1 MNILDENG
9 ESYFVT
15 AFDHS
20 TQEQGTATSKD
31 AFTGGDINASLTQE
45 VVELR
50 KEVIGHGTD
59 QLLYLAGKDGGL
71 VSDDLVDIAVFQDPG
86 IERITLACDTVV
98 EGNDTL
104 LEALYHRQIRMAAA
118 QLQDIDGKAANV
130 NDIGDGMSFQRA
142 ELGNGSRKCL
152 GIAEYLADPD
162 RVVLSVILKIHDLA
176 SAQEVLLE
184 TAVQLLIVCGRQ
196 THKQGN
202 VNGIECLGH
211 LAALQLLGDGK
222 EGEDIET
229 LILRLIAEIGDA
241 LLCQRIVLVVP
252 ADVVRFEA
260 LEPLG
265 YNQAGSEQRVGG
277 LNRLIAVIDRNNHGN
292 LPPYPVKQGEARS
305 PA

>member
-50 KEVIGHGTD
+50 EEVAGHGTD
-59 QLLYLAGKDGGL
+59 QLLYLAGKDSGL

-98 EGNDTL
+98 EGNDAL
-104 LEALYHRQIRMAAA
+104 LEALYHCQIRMAAA

-142 ELGNGSRKCL
+142 ELCNGSRKRL

-162 RVVLSVILKIHDLA
+162 
-176 SAQEVLLE
+176 
-184 TAVQLLIVCGRQ
+184 
-196 THKQGN
+196 
-202 VNGIECLGH
+202 
-211 LAALQLLGDGK
+211 
-222 EGEDIET
+222 
-229 LILRLIAEIGDA
+229 
-241 LLCQRIVLVVP
+241 
-252 ADVVRFEA
+252 
-260 LEPLG
+260 
-265 YNQAGSEQRVGG
+265 
-277 LNRLIAVIDRNNHGN
+277 
-292 LPPYPVKQGEARS
+292 
-305 PA
+305 

>member
-50 KEVIGHGTD
+50 EEVTGHGTD

-71 VSDDLVDIAVFQDPG
+71 VSNDLVDIAVFQDPG

-98 EGNDTL
+98 EGNDTF
-104 LEALYHRQIRMAAA
+104 LEALYHCQIRMAVA

-142 ELGNGSRKCL
+142 ELGNGSRKRL
-152 GIAEYLADPD
+152 GIDEL
-162 RVVLSVILKIHDLA
+162 LQEEKCFSLKDLA
-176 SAQEVLLE
+176 VNGNDMMAIGLKGKSIGNALQACLDAVMDERVANDHTALLTLAQEQMIAD
-184 TAVQLLIVCGRQ
+184 TDQ
-196 THKQGN
+196 
-202 VNGIECLGH
+202 
-211 LAALQLLGDGK
+211 
-222 EGEDIET
+222 
-229 LILRLIAEIGDA
+229 ILSDFANDYKRM
-241 LLCQRIVLVVP
+241 
-252 ADVVRFEA
+252 
-260 LEPLG
+260 
-265 YNQAGSEQRVGG
+265 S
-277 LNRLIAVIDRNNHGN
+277 
-292 LPPYPVKQGEARS
+292 
-305 PA
+305 

>member
-104 LEALYHRQIRMAAA
+104 LEALYHCQIRMAVA

-142 ELGNGSRKCL
+142 ELGNGSRKRL
-152 GIAEYLADPD
+152 GIDEL
-162 RVVLSVILKIHDLA
+162 LQEEKCFSLKDLA
-176 SAQEVLLE
+176 VNGNDMMAIGLKGKSIGNALQACLDAVMDERVANDHTALLTLAQEQMIAD
-184 TAVQLLIVCGRQ
+184 TDQ
-196 THKQGN
+196 
-202 VNGIECLGH
+202 
-211 LAALQLLGDGK
+211 
-222 EGEDIET
+222 
-229 LILRLIAEIGDA
+229 ILSDFANDYKRM
-241 LLCQRIVLVVP
+241 
-252 ADVVRFEA
+252 
-260 LEPLG
+260 
-265 YNQAGSEQRVGG
+265 S
-277 LNRLIAVIDRNNHGN
+277 
-292 LPPYPVKQGEARS
+292 
-305 PA
+305 

>member
-50 KEVIGHGTD
+50 EEVTGHGTD

-71 VSDDLVDIAVFQDPG
+71 VSNDLVDIAVFQDPG

-104 LEALYHRQIRMAAA
+104 LEALYHCQIRMAVA

-142 ELGNGSRKCL
+142 ELGNGSRKRL
-152 GIAEYLADPD
+152 GIDEL
-162 RVVLSVILKIHDLA
+162 LQEEKCFSLKDLA
-176 SAQEVLLE
+176 VNGNDMMTIGLKGKSIGNALQACLDAVMDERVANDHTALLTLAQEQMIAD
-184 TAVQLLIVCGRQ
+184 TDQ
-196 THKQGN
+196 
-202 VNGIECLGH
+202 
-211 LAALQLLGDGK
+211 
-222 EGEDIET
+222 
-229 LILRLIAEIGDA
+229 ILSDFANDYKRM
-241 LLCQRIVLVVP
+241 
-252 ADVVRFEA
+252 
-260 LEPLG
+260 
-265 YNQAGSEQRVGG
+265 S
-277 LNRLIAVIDRNNHGN
+277 
-292 LPPYPVKQGEARS
+292 
-305 PA
+305 

>member
-152 GIAEYLADPD
+152 GIAE
-162 RVVLSVILKIHDLA
+162 
-176 SAQEVLLE
+176 
-184 TAVQLLIVCGRQ
+184 
-196 THKQGN
+196 
-202 VNGIECLGH
+202 
-211 LAALQLLGDGK
+211 
-222 EGEDIET
+222 
-229 LILRLIAEIGDA
+229 
-241 LLCQRIVLVVP
+241 
-252 ADVVRFEA
+252 
-260 LEPLG
+260 
-265 YNQAGSEQRVGG
+265 
-277 LNRLIAVIDRNNHGN
+277 
-292 LPPYPVKQGEARS
+292 
-305 PA
+305 

>member
-196 THKQGN
+196 THKQGM
-202 VNGIECLGH
+202 LP
-211 LAALQLLGDGK
+211 QLSRIFSTGK
-222 EGEDIET
+222 FK
-229 LILRLIAEIGDA
+229 A
-241 LLCQRIVLVVP
+241 
-252 ADVVRFEA
+252 
-260 LEPLG
+260 
-265 YNQAGSEQRVGG
+265 
-277 LNRLIAVIDRNNHGN
+277 
-292 LPPYPVKQGEARS
+292 
-305 PA
+305 

>member
-50 KEVIGHGTD
+50 EEVTGHGTD

-71 VSDDLVDIAVFQDPG
+71 VSNDLVDIAVFQDPG

-104 LEALYHRQIRMAAA
+104 LEALYHCQIRMAVA

-142 ELGNGSRKCL
+142 ELGNGSRKRL
-152 GIAEYLADPD
+152 GIDEL
-162 RVVLSVILKIHDLA
+162 LQEEKCFSLKDLA
-176 SAQEVLLE
+176 
-184 TAVQLLIVCGRQ
+184 
-196 THKQGN
+196 
-202 VNGIECLGH
+202 VNGNDMMAIGLKGKSIGN
-211 LAALQLLGDGK
+211 ALQACLDAVMD
-222 EGEDIET
+222 ERVANDHT
-229 LILRLIAEIGDA
+229 A
-241 LLCQRIVLVVP
+241 LLTLAQQQMI
-252 ADVVRFEA
+252 ADTDQILSDFANDYKRM
-260 LEPLG
+260 
-265 YNQAGSEQRVGG
+265 S
-277 LNRLIAVIDRNNHGN
+277 
-292 LPPYPVKQGEARS
+292 
-305 PA
+305 

>member
-50 KEVIGHGTD
+50 EEVTGHGTD

-71 VSDDLVDIAVFQDPG
+71 VSNDLVDIAVFQDPG

-104 LEALYHRQIRMAAA
+104 LEALYHCQIRMAVA

-142 ELGNGSRKCL
+142 ELGNGSRKRL
-152 GIAEYLADPD
+152 GIDEL
-162 RVVLSVILKIHDLA
+162 LQEEKCFSLKDLA
-176 SAQEVLLE
+176 VNGNDMMAIGLKGKSIGNALQACLDAVMDERVANDHTALLTLAQEQMIAD
-184 TAVQLLIVCGRQ
+184 TDQ
-196 THKQGN
+196 
-202 VNGIECLGH
+202 
-211 LAALQLLGDGK
+211 
-222 EGEDIET
+222 
-229 LILRLIAEIGDA
+229 ILSDFANDYKRM
-241 LLCQRIVLVVP
+241 
-252 ADVVRFEA
+252 
-260 LEPLG
+260 
-265 YNQAGSEQRVGG
+265 S
-277 LNRLIAVIDRNNHGN
+277 
-292 LPPYPVKQGEARS
+292 
-305 PA
+305 